1 VCMVV
6 FGLSTWI
13 WLSILALFISG
24 AVDNV
29 SVIIRHTLVQT
40 RTPNQLRGRV
50 SAVNSL
56 FIECSNELG
65 AFESGLV
72 ARLFGPVISVVTGG
86 IGTLVVVGAV
96 ALCFPEIRKL
106 RQMVSEEPE
115 PPTV

>member
-1 VCMVV
+1 MVI

-72 ARLFGPVISVVTGG
+72 ARLLGPVISVVTGG

-96 ALCFPEIRKL
+96 AFCFPEIRKL